1 MSLKN
6 QVALVTGASRG
17 CGKGIALQ
25 LGQAG
30 ATVYVTSL
38 RPEDEDDVVKSVQ
51 SKLPTLEDV
60 AKEVLHSCFFICNKF
75 IHAYV

>member
-17 CGKGIALQ
+17 CGRGIALQ

-30 ATVYVTSL
+30 TIVYVTAL
-38 RPEDEDDVVKSVQ
+38 KPEDEDDIVKSVQ
-51 SKLPTLEDV
+51 DKLTTLNQV
-60 AKEVLHSCFFICNKF
+60 AEEVSPQL
-75 IHAYV
+75 V